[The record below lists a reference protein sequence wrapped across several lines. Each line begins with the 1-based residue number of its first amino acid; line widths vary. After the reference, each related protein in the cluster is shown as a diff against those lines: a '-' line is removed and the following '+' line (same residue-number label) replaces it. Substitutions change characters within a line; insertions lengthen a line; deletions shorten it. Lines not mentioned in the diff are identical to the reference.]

1 MLETERLK
9 ILSEI
14 LLELYEV
21 ERAFDTVLRNA
32 DDAARRFTQV
42 GQALLAKLEELR
54 RQRNA
59 MI

>member
-14 LLELYEV
+14 LLELHEV